1 MPDRSILIVDND
13 ASLVAFL
20 AFFFEDRGFTVY
32 TAHDGSE
39 ALELARRHKPPL
51 ILSDM
56 MMGQVHGFELIRE
69 IRSDPELARTPVII
83 MSAKSYKSDID
94 RARELGATDY
104 VVKPFKTEELL
115 ELVER
120 HLAEPGARRTAN
132 PDNS

>member
-1 MPDRSILIVDND
+1 MASRAILIVDND

-39 ALELARRHKPPL
+39 AIGLARRHRPPI

-56 MMGQVHGFELIRE
+56 MMSRVHGFELLQEVRD
-69 IRSDPELARTPVII
+69 DPALRDTPVII
-83 MSAKSYKSDID
+83 MSAKAYKADID
-94 RARELGATDY
+94 RARTLGASEY
-104 VVKPFKTEELL
+104 IIKPFKTEDLL

-120 HLAEPGARRTAN
+120 RLAAPGAGGG
-132 PDNS
+132 P

>member
-1 MPDRSILIVDND
+1 MATRSILIVDND

-39 ALELARRHKPPL
+39 AIGLARRHRPPV

-56 MMGQVHGFELIRE
+56 MMGRVHGFELLQQVRA
-69 IRSDPELARTPVII
+69 DPDLRDTPVII

-94 RARELGATDY
+94 RALSLGASEY
-104 VVKPFKTEELL
+104 IIKPFKTEDLL

-120 HLAEPGARRTAN
+120 RLAAPGGAGGG
-132 PDNS
+132 